1 MPGMHA
7 AYMPGMYL
15 IYLAYVLHMS
25 GNCLAYAYNA
35 MSIQV
40 RDLDGHY
47 KPIKVEHGICLTYFT
62 AVS

>member
-1 MPGMHA
+1 
-7 AYMPGMYL
+7 MYL
-15 IYLAYVLHMS
+15 IYLAYVLHMA
-25 GNCLAYAYNA
+25 GTCLAYAHNA

-47 KPIKVEHGICLTYFT
+47 KPIKVEHGICLTYFP